1 MPPMSITAGVAQGLE
16 RIQAARYAFLLGVP
30 AIAGAGLLSMV
41 DLISEGTGITASILV
56 GTLVAGV
63 AGYFAIALLIRIL
76 TQVGL
81 APFGIYCVVFG
92 AFSLFV
98 L

>member
-1 MPPMSITAGVAQGLE
+1 MA
-16 RIQAARYAFLLGVP
+16 
-30 AIAGAGLLSMV
+30 
-41 DLISEGTGITASILV
+41 DLISEGTGVSGSILV
-56 GTLVAGV
+56 GTVVAGV

-81 APFGIYCVVFG
+81 APFGIYCVLFG
-92 AFSLFV
+92 AFSLIV

>member
-1 MPPMSITAGVAQGLE
+1 
-16 RIQAARYAFLLGVP
+16 
-30 AIAGAGLLSMV
+30 
-41 DLISEGTGITASILV
+41 
-56 GTLVAGV
+56 VAGV

-81 APFGIYCVVFG
+81 APFGVYCVLVG
-92 AFSLFV
+92 GFSLVV

>member
-1 MPPMSITAGVAQGLE
+1 MA
-16 RIQAARYAFLLGVP
+16 
-30 AIAGAGLLSMV
+30 
-41 DLISEGTGITASILV
+41 DLVSEGTGITASIIV
-56 GTLVAGV
+56 GTIVAGV

-81 APFGIYCVVFG
+81 APFGVYCVLVG
-92 AFSLFV
+92 GFSLVV